1 MVPFE
6 SRRDAGF
13 CFGYG
18 RSRYGRSRH
27 VRSRRGPL
35 EARPVGLAGRR
46 DRFAPGATAAT
57 RLHARAR
64 QGVKD

>member
-18 RSRYGRSRH
+18 RSRYG
-27 VRSRRGPL
+27 RSRRGPL

>member
-18 RSRYGRSRH
+18 RSR
-27 VRSRRGPL
+27 RGLL

>member
-1 MVPFE
+1 M
-6 SRRDAGF
+6 
-13 CFGYG
+13 
-18 RSRYGRSRH
+18 
-27 VRSRRGPL
+27 RGPL

>member
-1 MVPFE
+1 MIGIRIFFDGPF
-6 SRRDAGF
+6 RKPARCRLLF
-13 CFGYG
+13 WYG
-18 RSRYGRSRH
+18 
-27 VRSRRGPL
+27 RSRRGPL

>member
-13 CFGYG
+13 CFE
-18 RSRYGRSRH
+18 YGRSRH